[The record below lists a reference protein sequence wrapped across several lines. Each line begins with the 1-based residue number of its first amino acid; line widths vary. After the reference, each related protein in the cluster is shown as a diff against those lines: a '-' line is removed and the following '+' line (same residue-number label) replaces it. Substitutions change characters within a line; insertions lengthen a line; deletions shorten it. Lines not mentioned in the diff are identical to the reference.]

1 MDVKAPLRR
10 FDRFQQR
17 HRLLAAPL
25 GVVKKFGDDEG
36 GSMVSLIAY
45 RAFFSLF
52 PLLLLM
58 TTILGYL
65 LADDPSLREKVV
77 ESTLSQFPVIGDQLK
92 GGSLTG
98 SGVALAVG
106 IVGSLLA
113 GLGVVLETEQ
123 SFDPVW
129 GVPDDEQHGFLGSR
143 LRAIGL
149 LLFLG
154 GLAIAS
160 TIVSGLVAGGSDLFG
175 PVWGLLIATALNLV
189 VFAAV
194 FRLLTASGRVPRPG
208 PRHRHRHGRLGAPA
222 AGRRLVRL
230 ARGPQRD
237 PGLRHLR
244 PGHRPARLDPPRR
257 LLHRARRR
265 GQRGPRAPPLAAQF
279 AARRPRGNPS
289 VDKGRLV
296 GPISSGFSPGLA
308 PVPAR
313 MRRPTVSPR

>member
-1 MDVKAPLRR
+1 MDLKAPLRR
-10 FDRFQQR
+10 FDGYQQR

-65 LADDPSLREKVV
+65 LADDPSLRESVV
-77 ESTLSQFPVIGDQLK
+77 DSTLSQFPVIGDQLR

-113 GLGVVLETEQ
+113 GLGVVLETEKT
-123 SFDPVW
+123 FDTVW
-129 GVPDDEQHGFLGSR
+129 GVPDDDRHGFVGAR

-149 LLFLG
+149 LVLLG
-154 GLAIAS
+154 GLAVAS
-160 TIVSGLVAGGSDLFG
+160 TVVTGLVSGGADLFG
-175 PVWGLLIATALNLV
+175 PVWGLLIATALNFV

-194 FRLLTASGRVPRPG
+194 FRLLTTREVELRALVPGIVTATIGWELLQLLGGWYISHEVRNAG
-208 PRHRHRHGRLGAPA
+208 PAYGTFALVIGLLAWIHVGALFVVLGAEA
-222 AGRRLVRL
+222 NVVRARRLW
-230 ARGPQRD
+230 
-237 PGLRHLR
+237 
-244 PGHRPARLDPPRR
+244 PRR
-257 LLHRARRR
+257 LLPDDA
-265 GQRGPRAPPLAAQF
+265 G
-279 AARRPRGNPS
+279 
-289 VDKGRLV
+289 
-296 GPISSGFSPGLA
+296 
-308 PVPAR
+308 
-313 MRRPTVSPR
+313 